1 MKSEENIALIKQEL
15 SDFKIDLGSIKELLD
30 VKVTTAKKL
39 TVDEYQS
46 ISAILTEKL
55 GRDIFLNK
63 NVDPSILGGI
73 IVQIGDKV
81 YDASALRKLKKMEV
95 VMNGIDV
102 HDYALE
108 KPEESSDDFSC
119 EVTLCVPASGGEE
132 EEHAHIRRKH
142 PARRRIYSSFF
153 I

>member
-55 GRDIFLNK
+55 ATFSLIKML
-63 NVDPSILGGI
+63 ILLF
-73 IVQIGDKV
+73 
-81 YDASALRKLKKMEV
+81 SV
-95 VMNGIDV
+95 V
-102 HDYALE
+102 
-108 KPEESSDDFSC
+108 
-119 EVTLCVPASGGEE
+119 
-132 EEHAHIRRKH
+132 
-142 PARRRIYSSFF
+142 SSFKLATKYMMLPHF
-153 I
+153 VN

>member
-55 GRDIFLNK
+55 GRDLLF
-63 NVDPSILGGI
+63 S
-73 IVQIGDKV
+73 
-81 YDASALRKLKKMEV
+81 V
-95 VMNGIDV
+95 V
-102 HDYALE
+102 
-108 KPEESSDDFSC
+108 
-119 EVTLCVPASGGEE
+119 
-132 EEHAHIRRKH
+132 
-142 PARRRIYSSFF
+142 SSFKLATKYMMLPHF
-153 I
+153 VN